1 MGYHTNMI
9 AVNGRYI
16 KSPSA
21 MTVHIEDVSASNAGR
36 TQDALMQKQRVAR
49 KVKIDL
55 TWAMPTPAEA
65 HQILSAFS
73 PEYFSVTYY
82 DPLYGGTTT
91 KTFYSGEQSAPVKV
105 WMVNNKRYESIQ
117 LNIIER

>member
-1 MGYHTNMI
+1 MGYHSNMI
-9 AVNGRYI
+9 AVNGQWI

-21 MTVHIEDVSASNAGR
+21 MTVHIEDVSAANAGR
-36 TQDALMQKQRVAR
+36 TEDALMQKQRIAR

-55 TWAMPTPAEA
+55 TWAMPTPSEA

-73 PEYFSVTYY
+73 PEYFNVTFFY
-82 DPLYGGTTT
+82 PLYGGYTT
-91 KTFYSGEQSAPVKV
+91 KSFYSGEQSAPVKV

-117 LNIIER
+117 LSIIER

>member
-9 AVNGRYI
+9 AVNGSWI

-21 MTVHIEDVSASNAGR
+21 MTVHIEDVSAANAGR
-36 TQDALMQKQRVAR
+36 TEDALMQKQRIAR

-55 TWAMPTPAEA
+55 TWAMPTPSEA
-65 HQILSAFS
+65 RQILSAFS
-73 PEYFSVTYY
+73 PEYFSVTFFH
-82 DPLYGGTTT
+82 PLYGSNVT
-91 KTFYSGEQSAPVKV
+91 KVFYSGEQSAPVKV